1 VEIHQLKVNVEIYRH
16 LENVIDFYRFANLV
30 DSTNV
35 MNYTSIYW
43 VSLISLKMSLNET
56 ISKSSQ
62 KTVFYFS
69 FLKFFPEKFL
79 LLKHNIFFFENR
91 IKVIE
96 VVWVSIQGIEE
107 SIAGLEVLNWNN
119 NILLILIQIWSLD
132 FNFVAHF
139 SLDFFFKV
147 FSFDMLI

>member
-1 VEIHQLKVNVEIYRH
+1 
-16 LENVIDFYRFANLV
+16 
-30 DSTNV
+30 
-35 MNYTSIYW
+35 
-43 VSLISLKMSLNET
+43 MSLNET

-119 NILLILIQIWSLD
+119 NILLILIQI
-132 FNFVAHF
+132 
-139 SLDFFFKV
+139 
-147 FSFDMLI
+147 